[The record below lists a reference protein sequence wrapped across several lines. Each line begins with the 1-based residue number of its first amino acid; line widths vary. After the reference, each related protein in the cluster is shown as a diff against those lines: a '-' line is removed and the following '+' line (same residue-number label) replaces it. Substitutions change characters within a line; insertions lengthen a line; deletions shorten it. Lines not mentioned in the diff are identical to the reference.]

1 MGERDIMIDSY
12 EKAGK
17 VVSKIR
23 SKACK
28 LIKNDLAI
36 IDLVEFVESEIVKN
50 GAGIAFPCNVSINE
64 IAAHYTSP
72 ANDENKI
79 ATGDL
84 VKLDIGAHINGY
96 IADSAIT
103 IMAHGDDLEEKID
116 EDTLAKNQK
125 LIEASD
131 AALEAAISTV
141 RVGVEIGKIGASV
154 EEAVSKYGFKPI
166 ANLTGHSLDQWDLHS
181 GLSIPSVDDKS
192 TVKLKEGDVLAIE
205 PFVTDGVGWVTET
218 LNPFIY
224 RFLKDKP
231 FRMAHTQKVFRK
243 IKKEHG
249 SLPFSQRWLSEEFN
263 VNRLN
268 ASLRQL
274 SQAMAIYP
282 YPALKEKT
290 NCWVSQKE
298 HTVIVEGDSCI
309 ITTI

>member
-1 MGERDIMIDSY
+1 MIDSY

-17 VVSKIR
+17 IVSNIR
-23 SKACK
+23 SEACK

-36 IDLVEFVESEIVKN
+36 IDLVEFVESEIIKN

-79 ATGDL
+79 VTGDL
-84 VKLDIGAHINGY
+84 VKVDLGAHIDGY

-103 IMAHGDDLEEKID
+103 IMAPGDELEEKFD

-125 LIEASD
+125 LIECSD
-131 AALEAAISTV
+131 AALEAAINTI
-141 RVGVEIGKIGASV
+141 REGVEIGKIGASV
-154 EEAVSKYGFKPI
+154 EEATMKYGFKPI
-166 ANLTGHSLDQWDLHS
+166 ANLTGHSLEQWNLHS
-181 GLSIPSVDDKS
+181 GLSIPSVNDKN
-192 TVKLKEGDVLAIE
+192 TTKLKEGDVIAIE
-205 PFVTDGVGWVTET
+205 PFVTDGVGWVNDTSNT
-218 LNPFIY
+218 YIY

-231 FRMAHTQKVFRK
+231 FRMAHTKKVLAE
-243 IKKEHG
+243 IKKEYN
-249 SLPFSQRWLSEEFN
+249 SLPFSQRWLAKDFN
-263 VNRLN
+263 KNRLN

-290 NCWVSQKE
+290 NCWVAQKE
-298 HTVIVEGDSCI
+298 HTVIVEGDGCI
-309 ITTI
+309 ITTK

>member
-1 MGERDIMIDSY
+1 MIDSY

-17 VVSKIR
+17 IVSKIR
-23 SKACK
+23 LKACK

-36 IDLVEFVESEIVKN
+36 IDLVEFVENEIIKN

-84 VKLDIGAHINGY
+84 VKLDLGAHIDGY

-103 IMAHGDDLEEKID
+103 IMAPGDDLEEKFD
-116 EDTLAKNQK
+116 EETLAKNQE
-125 LIEASD
+125 LIDASD

-141 RVGVEIGKIGASV
+141 RVGVEIGKIGAAV
-154 EEAVSKYGFKPI
+154 EEAVAKYGFKPI
-166 ANLTGHSLDQWDLHS
+166 VNLTGHSLDQWNLHS
-181 GLSIPSVDDKS
+181 GLSIPSINDKS
-192 TVKLKEGDVLAIE
+192 TTKLKEGDVLAIE
-205 PFVTDGVGWVTET
+205 PFVTDGVGWVTDT
-218 LNPFIY
+218 LHPFIY
-224 RFLKDKP
+224 RFLNDKP
-231 FRMAHTQKVFRK
+231 FRMTHTQKVFHE
-243 IKKEHG
+243 IKKTYG

-290 NCWVSQKE
+290 NSWVAQKE
-298 HTVIVEGDSCI
+298 HTVIVEGDGCI
-309 ITTI
+309 ITTK